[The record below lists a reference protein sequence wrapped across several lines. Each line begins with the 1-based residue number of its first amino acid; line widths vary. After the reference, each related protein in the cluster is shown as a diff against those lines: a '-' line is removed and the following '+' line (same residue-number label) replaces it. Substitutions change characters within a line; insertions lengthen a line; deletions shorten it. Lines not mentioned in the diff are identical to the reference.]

1 MTVFDFV
8 DALQPYAGKYP
19 RIQIRDGDRTRLTAT
34 AKYYILRDSGNRKIK
49 SWKVL
54 KGITADILIEL
65 ETEEP
70 NKK

>member
-19 RIQIRDGDRTRLTAT
+19 RIQIRDGDSRRLTAT

>member
-1 MTVFDFV
+1 MSVFEYL

-19 RIQIRDGDRTRLTAT
+19 RIQIRDGDRTSATAT
-34 AKYYILRDSGNRKIK
+34 AKYYILRKYGNRNIK